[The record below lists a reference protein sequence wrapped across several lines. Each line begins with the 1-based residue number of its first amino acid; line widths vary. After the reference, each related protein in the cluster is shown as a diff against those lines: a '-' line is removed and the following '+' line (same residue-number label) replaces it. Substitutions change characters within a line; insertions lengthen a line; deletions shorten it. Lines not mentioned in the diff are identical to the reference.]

1 MSEPLVGIT
10 GLRKSFP
17 TGDGTIEVLRGID
30 LVIDSAGGDGLHDS
44 LDTLRA
50 CGRYVFFGAT
60 RGNAEQGVNMA
71 KLFFRQIRIQGTTMG
86 RPQEFRDMLDFV
98 NLHGI
103 EPVLDEVVPFE
114 QAVAAHQRMLD
125 AEQMGKIVLEIA

>member
-1 MSEPLVGIT
+1 
-10 GLRKSFP
+10 
-17 TGDGTIEVLRGID
+17 
-30 LVIDSAGGDGLHDS
+30 
-44 LDTLRA
+44 
-50 CGRYVFFGAT
+50 
-60 RGNAEQGVNMA
+60 MA

-98 NLHGI
+98 NLHGV
-103 EPVLDEVVPFE
+103 EPVVDEVVPFE